1 MFDKDLFLYLC
12 DKYNVE
18 LSATNTE
25 PMVRNEDGTY
35 DSLSDRIKKDF
46 DDFFNEYNKKRDF
59 SNIIVSDANK
69 RIVKAIKD
77 KGNQSSA
84 RKHAEEF
91 IVK

>member
-46 DDFFNEYNKKRDF
+46 DDFFNEYNKKEIF
-59 SNIIVSDANK
+59 QI
-69 RIVKAIKD
+69 
-77 KGNQSSA
+77 
-84 RKHAEEF
+84 
-91 IVK
+91 